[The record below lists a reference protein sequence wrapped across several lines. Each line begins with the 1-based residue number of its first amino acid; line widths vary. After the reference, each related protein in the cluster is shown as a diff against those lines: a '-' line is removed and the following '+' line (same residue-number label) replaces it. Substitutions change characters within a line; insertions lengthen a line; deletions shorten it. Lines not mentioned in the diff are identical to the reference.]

1 MPPVPFVIGFLAIFA
16 NDFLDRQT
24 TTSLARSTL
33 MALRRAWHGT
43 RKWADMRRF
52 IQTAPFCGLE
62 VFAKDPSMRHQLQR
76 QEVKFNKGVANA
88 DDLPTFLGGSYH
100 VASAVPLGP
109 VSYPFADRAVF

>member
-1 MPPVPFVIGFLAIFA
+1 MPPVPFVIGSLAKFA

-33 MALRRAWHGT
+33 KALRRAWHGT
-43 RKWADMRRF
+43 RRWADMRRF
-52 IQTAPFCGLE
+52 IQTATICGLE
-62 VFAKDPSMRHQLQR
+62 VLAKDPSMRHQLKR
-76 QEVKFNKGVANA
+76 QEVKINKGVANA
-88 DDLPTFLGGSYH
+88 DDLPTFPVGSSH